1 VRRLEA
7 LGLTP
12 SNLPRGFTWS
22 TTEGCWTRTVPVD
35 PSGESGMCRGD
46 ADQLGLFVAA
56 FNSQHGEQV
65 LQVRFTDPE

>member
-1 VRRLEA
+1 
-7 LGLTP
+7 
-12 SNLPRGFTWS
+12 
-22 TTEGCWTRTVPVD
+22 
-35 PSGESGMCRGD
+35 MCRGD